1 MKVLDK
7 EGLEKADDR
16 KRKKKLQFDVKY
28 QVENYYKVRIIIN
41 INSLQQNN
49 IEKMLKKEQ
58 YDNNRKFYDHYKEL
72 DQRGN
77 NT

>member
-41 INSLQQNN
+41 INSL
-49 IEKMLKKEQ
+49 
-58 YDNNRKFYDHYKEL
+58 
-72 DQRGN
+72 
-77 NT
+77 